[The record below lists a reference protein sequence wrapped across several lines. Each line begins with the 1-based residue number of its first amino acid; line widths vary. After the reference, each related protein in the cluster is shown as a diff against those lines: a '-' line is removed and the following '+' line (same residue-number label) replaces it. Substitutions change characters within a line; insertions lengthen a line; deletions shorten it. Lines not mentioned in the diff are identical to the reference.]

1 MRRTTFA
8 LATCLALLL
17 ALAATSE
24 AAVDTIGSDLSGT
37 GTTAIQRTEDTAL
50 AQLTG
55 ARAQVPN
62 SGQVVSVDVKGCSA
76 KTAAQNPETAIF
88 VQDLRGSG
96 GAQEVISTSQQF
108 HLPICGAG
116 ADAGTVTTFRPTD
129 QCVNAGNLVGVV
141 VGGQTPGYPQ
151 GTEYFVAKSSPGAG
165 LGAFSKNFGAV
176 TGARIDLAPIPDTE
190 LLMQARIGS
199 GSDSPSRCPGG
210 GEPSGGG
217 GGGGGGGGSGG
228 GSTGGGGKGE
238 IASAALEIKKG
249 VATIRGGSGG
259 ITASCA
265 LPAGQTCQVSLVAG
279 IGRGGATAVGTI
291 VGAIPGGG
299 TDVLKLRLNK
309 AGKQALR
316 KRKRLTLILRGTLK
330 GAGGSAKVT
339 RKLPIRAG

>member
-1 MRRTTFA
+1 MRGTTPSV
-8 LATCLALLL
+8 ATSLALLL

-55 ARAQVPN
+55 ARAEVRN

-76 KTAAQNPETAIF
+76 KTAAQDPETAIF

-96 GAQEVISTSQQF
+96 GAHEVISTSQQF

-116 ADAGTVTTFRPTD
+116 ADAGTMTTFRPTD
-129 QCVNAGNLVGVV
+129 QCVTAGDLVGVV

-151 GTEYFVAKSSPGAG
+151 GTEYFIAKSNPGAG

-176 TGARIDLAPIPDTE
+176 TGARIDLTPIPDTE

-199 GSDSPSRCPGG
+199 GSDSPARCPGG

-217 GGGGGGGGSGG
+217 GGGGGGGG
-228 GSTGGGGKGE
+228 TGGGGTGG
-238 IASAALEIKKG
+238 ISAGALEIKKG
-249 VATIRGGSGG
+249 VTTIRGGRGG

-279 IGRGGATAVGTI
+279 IGRKGATRVGTI
-291 VGAIPGGG
+291 AGAIPGGG

-309 AGKQALR
+309 AGKQALS

-330 GAGGSAKVT
+330 GAGGSVTLT
-339 RKLPIRAG
+339 RKLPVRAG

>member
-1 MRRTTFA
+1 MRRTPLA
-8 LATCLALLL
+8 LATSAAFLL
-17 ALAATSE
+17 ALGATGE

-37 GTTAIQRTEDTAL
+37 GTTAIQRIEDTAL

-55 ARAQVPN
+55 ARAEVPN
-62 SGQVVSVDVKGCSA
+62 SGQAVSVDVKGCSA

-129 QCVNAGNLVGVV
+129 QCVTQGDLIGVV
-141 VGGQTPGYPQ
+141 VGGHTPGYPD
-151 GTEYFVAKSSPGAG
+151 GTQYFIAKPNPGAG

-176 TGARIDLAPIPDTE
+176 TGARIDLASIPDTE

-217 GGGGGGGGSGG
+217 GGGGGGG
-228 GSTGGGGKGE
+228 STGGGGKGG

-249 VATIRGGSGG
+249 VATIRGGGGG

-279 IGRGGATAVGTI
+279 IGRNGATRVGTM

-330 GAGGSAKVT
+330 GASGSAKVT

>member
-1 MRRTTFA
+1 MRRTMLA
-8 LATCLALLL
+8 LATSLALLL
-17 ALAATSE
+17 VLAAASQ
-24 AAVDTIGSDLSGT
+24 AAVVTIGSDLSGT

-55 ARAQVPN
+55 ARAEVPN
-62 SGQVVSVDVKGCSA
+62 SGQVVSVDLKGCSA

-88 VQDLRGSG
+88 VQDLRSSSG
-96 GAQEVISTSQQF
+96 GQEVISTSQRF

-116 ADAGTVTTFRPTD
+116 ADAGTVTAFRPTD
-129 QCVNAGNLVGVV
+129 QCVTAGDLVGIV

-151 GTEYFVAKSSPGAG
+151 GTEYFIAKSSPGAG

-217 GGGGGGGGSGG
+217 GGGGGGG
-228 GSTGGGGKGE
+228 STGGGGKGG
-238 IASAALEIKKG
+238 IAAAALEIKKG
-249 VATIRGGSGG
+249 VTTIMGGGGG

-279 IGRGGATAVGTI
+279 IGRKGATRVGTI

-330 GAGGSAKVT
+330 GAGGSAKLT
-339 RKLPIRAG
+339 QKLPIRAG

>member
-1 MRRTTFA
+1 MRRWTLA
-8 LATCLALLL
+8 LATSLALLL
-17 ALAATSE
+17 ALAATGQ

-55 ARAQVPN
+55 ARAEVPN

-76 KTAAQNPETAIF
+76 KTAAQDPQTAIF

-96 GAQEVISTSQQF
+96 GGQEVISTSQQF

-116 ADAGTVTTFRPTD
+116 ADAGTVRTFRPTD
-129 QCVNAGNLVGVV
+129 QCVTAGDLVGVV

-151 GTEYFVAKSSPGAG
+151 GTQYFIAKSSPGAG

-176 TGARIDLAPIPDTE
+176 TGAHIGLAPIPDTE

-210 GEPSGGG
+210 EPSSGGG
-217 GGGGGGGGSGG
+217 GGGG
-228 GSTGGGGKGE
+228 TGGGGTGG

-249 VATIRGGSGG
+249 VTTIRGGRGG

-279 IGRGGATAVGTI
+279 LGRKGATRVGTM
-291 VGAIPGGG
+291 VGSIPGGG
-299 TDVLKLRLNK
+299 TSVLTLRLNK

>member
-1 MRRTTFA
+1 MRTASIA
-8 LATCLALLL
+8 LGTSVALLL
-17 ALAATSE
+17 ALAATSQ

-37 GTTAIQRTEDTAL
+37 ATTAIQHTEDTAL

-55 ARAQVPN
+55 GARAAVPTA
-62 SGQVVSVDVKGCSA
+62 GQVVSVDVKGCSA
-76 KTAAQNPETAIF
+76 KTATQDPETAIF

-96 GAQEVISTSQQF
+96 GAQHVISTSQQF

-129 QCVNAGNLVGVV
+129 QCVNAGDLVGAV

-151 GTEYFVAKSSPGAG
+151 GTQYFIAKPSPGAG
-165 LGAFSKNFGAV
+165 LGAFSKNSGAV
-176 TGARIDLAPIPDTE
+176 NGAHIDLTPIPDTE
-190 LLMQARIGS
+190 LLLQARIGI
-199 GSDSPSRCPGG
+199 GSDSPSHCPGG

-217 GGGGGGGGSGG
+217 GGGGSG
-228 GSTGGGGKGE
+228 GGGGKGG
-238 IASAALEIKKG
+238 ISAAALQIPTASRAPIKSG
-249 VATIRGGSGG
+249 RGS
-259 ITASCA
+259 ITATCA

-279 IGRGGATAVGTI
+279 IGLKGATRVGTMVGSIPGGATDTL
-291 VGAIPGGG
+291 
-299 TDVLKLRLNK
+299 TLRLNK

-330 GAGGSAKVT
+330 GAGGSAKLT